1 MSDSKTLVVIP
12 VLGRA
17 TSTPRLT
24 VPILGTSSLERT
36 LDSASRDLPDADI
49 IVTSDDPDIR
59 AVADRFGGRAQSR
72 VRKAVSYTDAIVE
85 VLDDHAAE
93 IVVVLEPTHPF
104 RPAGLIARTAENLAA
119 REHLDS
125 VVCVRRFTANLW
137 GVEPDGEI
145 LALSEGGERR
155 DRVYFQELVGLALA
169 SRPSILRAGRRLGDA
184 VGFEVV
190 DQTWALVDV
199 RDDVGFKVA
208 EALAE
213 KLPQLEDT
221 PA

>member
-1 MSDSKTLVVIP
+1 MSDSKTLIVIP

-24 VPILGTSSLERT
+24 MPILGISSLERT

-49 IVTSDDPDIR
+49 IVASDDPDIR

-72 VRKAVSYTDAIVE
+72 VRKAASYTDAIVE

-104 RPAGLIARTAENLAA
+104 RPAGLIARTADNLAA

-155 DRVYFQELVGLALA
+155 DRLYFQELVGLALA
-169 SRPSILRAGRRLGDA
+169 SRPSILRAGRRLGDS

-221 PA
+221 TA

>member
-1 MSDSKTLVVIP
+1 MADSKTLVVIP
-12 VLGRA
+12 VLARA
-17 TSTPRLT
+17 ASTPRLT
-24 VPILGTSSLERT
+24 LPILGVSSLERT

-49 IVTSDDPDIR
+49 VVTSDDAEIR
-59 AVADRFGGRAQSR
+59 AVADRFGGRAHSR

-104 RPAGLIARTAENLAA
+104 RPSGLIAKTSGNLAA

-137 GVEPDGEI
+137 GDESDGEI
-145 LALSEGGERR
+145 LALSEGGEQR

-190 DQTWALVDV
+190 DQTWALIDV

-221 PA
+221 DA